1 MHLARVVATGVRSVC
16 APSIIIQEEPMSQ
29 DLSRAVSAPVSRHPH
44 GVRQVALVLGGT
56 AVLAASSYVSIPMQ
70 PVPVSL
76 QTFAVL
82 MVGALYGWRLGGL
95 TVLAW
100 LLEAALGM
108 PVLAGGKGG
117 LAPFFGP
124 TAGYL
129 LAFPLAAMLMGWLAA
144 RGWDG
149 AHPLRAFWA
158 MLLCT
163 TLILLVGGAWL
174 GAMIGAAKGWQLGVL
189 PFLVGDVV
197 KSALGAAT
205 LALWH
210 SARTRLPRT

>member
-1 MHLARVVATGVRSVC
+1 
-16 APSIIIQEEPMSQ
+16 MSQ
-29 DLSRAVSAPVSRHPH
+29 DLSSTVSLPASRHSN
-44 GVRQVALVLGGT
+44 GVRQLALVLGGT
-56 AVLAASSYVSIPMQ
+56 AVLTASSYVSIPMQ

-95 TVLAW
+95 T
-100 LLEAALGM
+100 
-108 PVLAGGKGG
+108 
-117 LAPFFGP
+117 
-124 TAGYL
+124 AGYL
-129 LAFPLAAMLMGWLAA
+129 LAFPLGAVLMGWLAA

-149 AHPLRAFWA
+149 AHPLRAFGA

-163 TLILLVGGAWL
+163 TLILLLGGAWL
-174 GAMIGAAKGWQLGVL
+174 GAMIGAAKGWQLGVA

-210 SARTRLPRT
+210 TARTRRQGR

>member
-1 MHLARVVATGVRSVC
+1 
-16 APSIIIQEEPMSQ
+16 MSQ
-29 DLSRAVSAPVSRHPH
+29 DLSSSHSVHVSRPLH
-44 GVRQVALVLGGT
+44 GAHQVALVLGGT

-100 LLEAALGM
+100 LLEAAVGM

-117 LAPFFGP
+117 LAPFFGL

-129 LAFPLAAMLMGWLAA
+129 LAFPVGAILMGWLAA

-149 AHPLRAFWA
+149 AHPLRAFLG

-163 TLILLVGGAWL
+163 TLILLMGGAWL
-174 GAMIGAAKGWQLGVL
+174 AAMIGAAKGWQLGVL
-189 PFLVGDVV
+189 PFLIGDVV

-210 SARTRLPRT
+210 LARTRLPRT

>member
-1 MHLARVVATGVRSVC
+1 
-16 APSIIIQEEPMSQ
+16 MSQ
-29 DLSRAVSAPVSRHPH
+29 NLSAFVAAPAARNP
-44 GVRQVALVLGGT
+44 GWLRQLALVLGGT
-56 AVLAASSYVSIPMQ
+56 VALSASSYISIPFW
-70 PVPVSL
+70 PVPVTM

-82 MVGALYGWRLGGL
+82 MVGALYGWRLGGI

-117 LAPFFGP
+117 IAPFIGP

-129 LAFPLAAMLMGWLAA
+129 FAFPVGAMLMGWLAA
-144 RGWDG
+144 RGWNG
-149 AHPLRAFWA
+149 THPLRAFWA

-163 TLILLVGGAWL
+163 TLIVLLGGAWL
-174 GAMIGAAKGWQLGVL
+174 SALIGPAKGWQLGVL
-189 PFLVGDVV
+189 PFLIGDVL
-197 KSALGAAT
+197 KSAMGAAT

-210 SARTRLPRT
+210 TARSRLPRA

>member
-1 MHLARVVATGVRSVC
+1 
-16 APSIIIQEEPMSQ
+16 MSQ
-29 DLSRAVSAPVSRHPH
+29 DFLAPVAASVPRSSR
-44 GVRQVALVLGGT
+44 RASQLALMAVGT
-56 AVLAASSYVSIPMQ
+56 AMLTVSSHLSIPLQ

-100 LLEAALGM
+100 LLQAAVGL
-108 PVLAGGKGG
+108 PVLAGGKSG
-117 LAPFFGP
+117 LMAFAGP

-129 LAFPLAAMLMGWLAA
+129 LAFPVGAMLTGWLAA

-149 AHPLRAFWA
+149 ARPLRAFAA
-158 MLLCT
+158 MFLGA
-163 TLILLVGGAWL
+163 TLILLLGGAWL
-174 GAMIGAAKGWQLGVL
+174 GAMVGFAQGWQLGVL
-189 PFLVGDVV
+189 PFLLGDVL

-205 LALWH
+205 LVLWH
-210 SARTRLPRT
+210 AGRTGFSRT

>member
-1 MHLARVVATGVRSVC
+1 
-16 APSIIIQEEPMSQ
+16 MSQ
-29 DLSRAVSAPVSRHPH
+29 DLSSAVAVPVSRPAHW
-44 GVRQVALVLGGT
+44 VRQAALVVGGT
-56 AVLAASSYVSIPMQ
+56 ALLTASSYVSIPMQ

-100 LLEAALGM
+100 LLEAAAGM

-129 LAFPLAAMLMGWLAA
+129 FAFPLGAMLMGWLAT

-163 TLILLVGGAWL
+163 TLILLMGGAWL
-174 GAMIGAAKGWQLGVL
+174 GAMIGAAKGWQLGVA

-210 SARTRLPRT
+210 SARTRLPRA

>member
-1 MHLARVVATGVRSVC
+1 
-16 APSIIIQEEPMSQ
+16 MSQ
-29 DLSRAVSAPVSRHPH
+29 DLSSTVSLPVSRHSN
-44 GVRQVALVLGGT
+44 GVRQLALVLGGT
-56 AVLAASSYVSIPMQ
+56 AVLTASSYVSIPMQ

-129 LAFPLAAMLMGWLAA
+129 LAFPLGAVLMGWLAA

-149 AHPLRAFWA
+149 THPLRAFGA

-163 TLILLVGGAWL
+163 TLILLLGGAWL

-210 SARTRLPRT
+210 TARTRLPRT

>member
-1 MHLARVVATGVRSVC
+1 
-16 APSIIIQEEPMSQ
+16 MSQ
-29 DLSRAVSAPVSRHPH
+29 NLSASVAAPAARNP
-44 GVRQVALVLGGT
+44 GWLRQLALVLGGT
-56 AVLAASSYVSIPMQ
+56 VALSASSYISIPFW
-70 PVPVSL
+70 PVPVTM

-82 MVGALYGWRLGGL
+82 MVGALYGWRLGGI

-117 LAPFFGP
+117 IAPFIGP

-129 LAFPLAAMLMGWLAA
+129 FAFPVGAMLMGWLAA
-144 RGWDG
+144 RGWNG

-158 MLLCT
+158 MLLST
-163 TLILLVGGAWL
+163 TLIVLLGGAWL
-174 GAMIGAAKGWQLGVL
+174 SALIGPAKGWQLGVL
-189 PFLVGDVV
+189 PFLIGDVL
-197 KSALGAAT
+197 KSAMGAAT

-210 SARTRLPRT
+210 TARSRLLRA

>member
-1 MHLARVVATGVRSVC
+1 
-16 APSIIIQEEPMSQ
+16 MSQ
-29 DLSRAVSAPVSRHPH
+29 NLSASVAAPAARNP
-44 GVRQVALVLGGT
+44 GWLRQLALVLGGT
-56 AVLAASSYVSIPMQ
+56 VALSASSYISIPFW
-70 PVPVSL
+70 PVPVTM

-82 MVGALYGWRLGGL
+82 MVGALYGWRLGGI

-117 LAPFFGP
+117 IAPYIGP

-129 LAFPLAAMLMGWLAA
+129 FAFPVGAMLMGWLAA
-144 RGWDG
+144 RGWNG

-158 MLLCT
+158 MLLST
-163 TLILLVGGAWL
+163 TLIVLLGGAWL
-174 GAMIGAAKGWQLGVL
+174 SALIGPAKGWQLGVL
-189 PFLVGDVV
+189 PFLIGDVL
-197 KSALGAAT
+197 KSAMGAAT

-210 SARTRLPRT
+210 TARSRLPRA

>member
-1 MHLARVVATGVRSVC
+1 
-16 APSIIIQEEPMSQ
+16 MSQ
-29 DLSRAVSAPVSRHPH
+29 PVSAPSTLPVPGLSGWLRSSL
-44 GVRQVALVLGGT
+44 LVLGGT
-56 AVLAASSYVSIPMQ
+56 AALAASSYVSIPLQ
-70 PVPVSL
+70 PVPVSM

-95 TVLAW
+95 TVVAW
-100 LLEAALGM
+100 LLEALAGL
-108 PVLAGGKGG
+108 PVLAGGAGG
-117 LAPFFGP
+117 LAPFMGK

-129 LAFPLAAMLMGWLAA
+129 LAFPVGAMLMGWLAA

-149 AHPLRAFWA
+149 ARPLRAFWG

-163 TLILLVGGAWL
+163 TLILFIGGAWL
-174 GAMIGAAKGWQLGVL
+174 GVLIGMEKGWQFGVL

-197 KSALGAAT
+197 KSALGAAS

-210 SARTRLPRT
+210 TARQARRRA

>member
-1 MHLARVVATGVRSVC
+1 
-16 APSIIIQEEPMSQ
+16 MSPNI
-29 DLSRAVSAPVSRHPH
+29 SSAVSVPVSRLPH
-44 GVRQVALVLGGT
+44 AARQLALVLGGT

-129 LAFPLAAMLMGWLAA
+129 LAFPLGAVLMGWLAA

-149 AHPLRAFWA
+149 AHPLRAFGA

-163 TLILLVGGAWL
+163 TLILLLGGAWL
-174 GAMIGAAKGWQLGVL
+174 GAMIGAAKGWQLGVQ

-210 SARTRLPRT
+210 SARNRLPRT

>member
-1 MHLARVVATGVRSVC
+1 
-16 APSIIIQEEPMSQ
+16 MSQ
-29 DLSRAVSAPVSRHPH
+29 DLSSTVSLPASRHSN
-44 GVRQVALVLGGT
+44 GVRQLALVLGGT
-56 AVLAASSYVSIPMQ
+56 AVLTASSYVSIPMQ

-129 LAFPLAAMLMGWLAA
+129 LAFPLGAVLMGWLAA

-149 AHPLRAFWA
+149 THPLRAFGA

-163 TLILLVGGAWL
+163 TLILLLGGAWL

-189 PFLVGDVV
+189 PFLVGDLV

-210 SARTRLPRT
+210 TARTRLPRT

>member
-1 MHLARVVATGVRSVC
+1 
-16 APSIIIQEEPMSQ
+16 MSQ
-29 DLSRAVSAPVSRHPH
+29 DLSSTVSLPASRHSN
-44 GVRQVALVLGGT
+44 GVRQLALVLGGT
-56 AVLAASSYVSIPMQ
+56 AVLTASSYVSIPMQ

-129 LAFPLAAMLMGWLAA
+129 LAFPLGAVLMGWLAA
-144 RGWDG
+144 RGWNG

-158 MLLCT
+158 MLLST
-163 TLILLVGGAWL
+163 TLIVLLGGAWL
-174 GAMIGAAKGWQLGVL
+174 SALIGPAKGWQLGVL
-189 PFLVGDVV
+189 PFLIGDVL
-197 KSALGAAT
+197 KSAMGAAT

-210 SARTRLPRT
+210 TARSRLPRA

>member
-1 MHLARVVATGVRSVC
+1 
-16 APSIIIQEEPMSQ
+16 MSQ
-29 DLSRAVSAPVSRHPH
+29 NLSASVAAPAARNP
-44 GVRQVALVLGGT
+44 GWLRQLALVLGGT
-56 AVLAASSYVSIPMQ
+56 VALSASSYISIPFW
-70 PVPVSL
+70 PVPVTM

-82 MVGALYGWRLGGL
+82 MVGALYGWRLGGI

-117 LAPFFGP
+117 IAPFIGP

-129 LAFPLAAMLMGWLAA
+129 FAFPVGAMLMGWLAA
-144 RGWDG
+144 RGWNG

-158 MLLCT
+158 MLMCT
-163 TLILLVGGAWL
+163 TLIVLLGGAWL
-174 GAMIGAAKGWQLGVL
+174 SALIGPAKGWQLGVL
-189 PFLVGDVV
+189 PFLIGDVL
-197 KSALGAAT
+197 KSAMGAAT

-210 SARTRLPRT
+210 TARSRLPRA

>member
-1 MHLARVVATGVRSVC
+1 
-16 APSIIIQEEPMSQ
+16 MSQ
-29 DLSRAVSAPVSRHPH
+29 DISSNVSMPVSRDAHA
-44 GVRQVALVLGGT
+44 VRQLALVLGGT

-100 LLEAALGM
+100 LLEAAVGM

-117 LAPFFGP
+117 LAHFFGP

-129 LAFPLAAMLMGWLAA
+129 LAFPLGAVLMGWLAA

-163 TLILLVGGAWL
+163 TLILLLGGAWL
-174 GAMIGAAKGWQLGVL
+174 GAMIGAAKGWQLGVA

-210 SARTRLPRT
+210 TTRTKLLRT

>member
-1 MHLARVVATGVRSVC
+1 
-16 APSIIIQEEPMSQ
+16 MSQ
-29 DLSRAVSAPVSRHPH
+29 DISNAVSVQVSPDAHV
-44 GVRQVALVLGGT
+44 VRQLALVLGGT

-100 LLEAALGM
+100 LLEAAVGM

-129 LAFPLAAMLMGWLAA
+129 LAFPLGAMLMGWLAA

-149 AHPLRAFWA
+149 AHPIRAFWA

-163 TLILLVGGAWL
+163 TLILLLGGAWL
-174 GAMIGAAKGWQLGVL
+174 GAMIGAAKGWQLGVA

-205 LALWH
+205 LVVWH
-210 SARTRLPRT
+210 ATRTKLLRT

>member
-1 MHLARVVATGVRSVC
+1 
-16 APSIIIQEEPMSQ
+16 MSQ
-29 DLSRAVSAPVSRHPH
+29 NLSTSVAAPAARNP
-44 GVRQVALVLGGT
+44 GWLRQLALVLGGT
-56 AVLAASSYVSIPMQ
+56 VALSASSYISIPFW
-70 PVPVSL
+70 PVPVTM

-82 MVGALYGWRLGGL
+82 MVGALYGWRLGGI

-117 LAPFFGP
+117 IAPFIGP

-129 LAFPLAAMLMGWLAA
+129 FAFPVGAMLMGWLAA
-144 RGWDG
+144 RGWNG

-158 MLLCT
+158 MLLST
-163 TLILLVGGAWL
+163 TLIVLLGGAWL
-174 GAMIGAAKGWQLGVL
+174 SALIGPAKGWQLGVL
-189 PFLVGDVV
+189 PFLIGDVL
-197 KSALGAAT
+197 KSAMGAAT

-210 SARTRLPRT
+210 TARSRLPRA

>member
-1 MHLARVVATGVRSVC
+1 
-16 APSIIIQEEPMSQ
+16 MSQ
-29 DLSRAVSAPVSRHPH
+29 DLSSTVSLPASRHSN
-44 GVRQVALVLGGT
+44 GVRQLALVLGGT
-56 AVLAASSYVSIPMQ
+56 AVLTASSYVSIPMQ

-82 MVGALYGWRLGGL
+82 MVGALYGWRLGG
-95 TVLAW
+95 
-100 LLEAALGM
+100 
-108 PVLAGGKGG
+108 KGG

-129 LAFPLAAMLMGWLAA
+129 LAFPLGAVLMGWLAA

-149 AHPLRAFWA
+149 AHPLRAFGA

-163 TLILLVGGAWL
+163 TLILLLGGAWL
-174 GAMIGAAKGWQLGVL
+174 GAMIGAAKGWQLGVA

-210 SARTRLPRT
+210 TARTRRQGR

>member
-1 MHLARVVATGVRSVC
+1 
-16 APSIIIQEEPMSQ
+16 MSQ
-29 DLSRAVSAPVSRHPH
+29 NLSASVAAPAARNP
-44 GVRQVALVLGGT
+44 GWLRQLALVLGGT
-56 AVLAASSYVSIPMQ
+56 VALSASSYISIPFW
-70 PVPVSL
+70 PVPVTM

-82 MVGALYGWRLGGL
+82 MVGALYGWRLGGI

-117 LAPFFGP
+117 IAPFIGP

-129 LAFPLAAMLMGWLAA
+129 FAFPVGAMLMGWLAA
-144 RGWDG
+144 RGWNG

-163 TLILLVGGAWL
+163 TLIVLLGSAWL
-174 GAMIGAAKGWQLGVL
+174 SALIGPAKGWQLGVL
-189 PFLVGDVV
+189 PFLIGDVL
-197 KSALGAAT
+197 KSAMGAAT

-210 SARTRLPRT
+210 TARSRLPRA

>member
-1 MHLARVVATGVRSVC
+1 
-16 APSIIIQEEPMSQ
+16 MSQ
-29 DLSRAVSAPVSRHPH
+29 YLSASVAAPAARNP
-44 GVRQVALVLGGT
+44 GWLRQLALVLGGT
-56 AVLAASSYVSIPMQ
+56 VALSASSYISIPFW
-70 PVPVSL
+70 PVPVTM

-82 MVGALYGWRLGGL
+82 MVGALYGWRLGGI

-117 LAPFFGP
+117 IAPFIGP

-129 LAFPLAAMLMGWLAA
+129 FAFPVGAMLMGWLAA
-144 RGWDG
+144 RGWNG

-163 TLILLVGGAWL
+163 TLIVLLGGAWL
-174 GAMIGAAKGWQLGVL
+174 SALIGPAKGWQLGVL
-189 PFLVGDVV
+189 PFLIGDVL
-197 KSALGAAT
+197 KSAMGAAT

-210 SARTRLPRT
+210 TARSRLLRA

>member
-1 MHLARVVATGVRSVC
+1 
-16 APSIIIQEEPMSQ
+16 MSQ
-29 DLSRAVSAPVSRHPH
+29 DLSSTVSLPASRHSN
-44 GVRQVALVLGGT
+44 GVRQLALVLGGT
-56 AVLAASSYVSIPMQ
+56 AVLTASSYVSIPMQ

-129 LAFPLAAMLMGWLAA
+129 LAFPLGAVLMGWLAA

-149 AHPLRAFWA
+149 THPLRAFGA

-163 TLILLVGGAWL
+163 TLILLLGGAWL

-210 SARTRLPRT
+210 TARTRLPRT